1 MIEIDIPHCLIRVLL
16 TEEELG
22 RRRNEELSKGELAF
36 TPEERN
42 RTVSQA
48 LKAYSLMAGSADK
61 GAIRIIPS
69 GIEGK

>member
-1 MIEIDIPHCLIRVLL
+1 LVEIDIPNRLIRVLL
-16 TEEELG
+16 SEEELG

-36 TPEERN
+36 TPEGRK

-61 GAIRIIPS
+61 GAIRIIPP
-69 GIEGK
+69 GIERK